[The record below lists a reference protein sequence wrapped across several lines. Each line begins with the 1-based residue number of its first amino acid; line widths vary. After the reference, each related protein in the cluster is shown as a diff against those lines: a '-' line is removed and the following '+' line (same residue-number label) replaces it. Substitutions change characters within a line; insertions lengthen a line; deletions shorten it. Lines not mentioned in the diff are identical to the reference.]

1 VALTV
6 GNDAGAGLVRG
17 VVLLLAAVAAGAPF
31 VVTRAALRETDDG

>member
-6 GNDAGAGLVRG
+6 GNDAGAGVSG

-31 VVTRAALRETDDG
+31 VVTRAALRGTDDG